1 MKVEAKVCIDG
12 TKEQIWQVIS
22 DIENSVNTIRAI
34 EKIEVLEKPADGLVG
49 LKWRETRTMF
59 GQTATEVMWIT
70 DAKVNEFYQ
79 TRAENHGA
87 IYISKLKIEENGK
100 GNCLWMGFEGEPQGA
115 FAKIMALVTGFM
127 FKNATQKALQ
137 ADLEDIKAVVENQSS
152 E

>member
-1 MKVEAKVCIDG
+1 
-12 TKEQIWQVIS
+12 
-22 DIENSVNTIRAI
+22 
-34 EKIEVLEKPADGLVG
+34 
-49 LKWRETRTMF
+49 MF

-115 FAKIMALVTGFM
+115 FAKIMAFVTGFM